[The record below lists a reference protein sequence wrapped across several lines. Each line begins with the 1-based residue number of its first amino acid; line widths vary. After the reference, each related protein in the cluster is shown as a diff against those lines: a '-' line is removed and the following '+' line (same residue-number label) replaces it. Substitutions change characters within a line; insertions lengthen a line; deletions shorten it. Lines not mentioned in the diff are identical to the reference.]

1 MLPLLIQNML
11 KQFSGKK
18 TDTKDSVWIT
28 DIFKHGLVEGSF
40 MPPLTIRQLR
50 DLMRYRFKLVNC
62 KSSEKNRFQNSL
74 TVSNIMISNIVTDT
88 FGKTSK
94 SILELILSKEDNVS
108 MEEISP
114 LLRKNLKSSP
124 QEILDSVEGNLTHEQ
139 NSKMKVCLKHYDNIL
154 DCINQIEQAI
164 LPLIQ
169 PFQNEINLILTVPG
183 VKDISAITIL
193 SEIGADMSVFKDAE
207 HLCSWAGLTPQCNES
222 AGKKKSVHVSRAGIY
237 LKPLLIQCANNA
249 IRDKNCPYFKL
260 RYDAI
265 KKRRG
270 HKRAIIAIARMLLT
284 CIYHMLSKNVFLDKI
299 YKDIDLSNAI
309 IVSPDIGGV
318 GRSRFI
324 AKALNL
330 DIAIIDKRRD
340 RANECEIMN
349 IVGDVKGKDA
359 IIIDDIIDTGGT
371 LIKGINALKQA
382 GMNKIYVFVT
392 HAVCSGDAY
401 ERINSSPVDK
411 LYITD
416 SLQVMK
422 DRLGSKIEVLSV
434 DQVIADAI
442 KCIHMEQ
449 SISVLFNN

>member
-1 MLPLLIQNML
+1 ML
-11 KQFSGKK
+11 KQFRGKK

-40 MPPLTIRQLR
+40 MPPLAIRQLR
-50 DLMRYRFKLVNC
+50 DLMRYRFKLINC

-74 TVSNIMISNIVTDT
+74 TVSNIMISNILTDT

-108 MEEISP
+108 MEEITP

-139 NSKMKVCLKHYDNIL
+139 NSKMKVCLNHYDSI
-154 DCINQIEQAI
+154 IECVNELEKAI
-164 LPLIQ
+164 LPLIE

-193 SEIGADMSVFKDAE
+193 SEIGADMTVFKDAE

-222 AGKKKSVHVSRAGIY
+222 AGKKKSVHISRAGIY

-249 IRDKNCPYFKL
+249 IRDKKCPYFKL

-284 CIYHMLSKNVFLDKI
+284 CVYEMLSKSEPFNHEIYEQLTQKNFKSKDKKLNI
-299 YKDIDLSNAI
+299 NNAI
-309 IVSPDIGGV
+309 KFLESQGYKVS
-318 GRSRFI
+318 
-324 AKALNL
+324 
-330 DIAIIDKRRD
+330 
-340 RANECEIMN
+340 
-349 IVGDVKGKDA
+349 
-359 IIIDDIIDTGGT
+359 
-371 LIKGINALKQA
+371 
-382 GMNKIYVFVT
+382 
-392 HAVCSGDAY
+392 
-401 ERINSSPVDK
+401 
-411 LYITD
+411 
-416 SLQVMK
+416 
-422 DRLGSKIEVLSV
+422 
-434 DQVIADAI
+434 
-442 KCIHMEQ
+442 
-449 SISVLFNN
+449 

>member
-1 MLPLLIQNML
+1 ML
-11 KQFSGKK
+11 KQFNGKK

-40 MPPLTIRQLR
+40 MPPLAIRQLR
-50 DLMRYRFKLVNC
+50 DLMRYRFKLINC

-74 TVSNIMISNIVTDT
+74 TVSNIMISNILTDT

-108 MEEISP
+108 MEEITP

-139 NSKMKVCLKHYDNIL
+139 NSKMKVCLNHYDSI
-154 DCINQIEQAI
+154 IECVNELEKAI
-164 LPLIQ
+164 LPLIE

-222 AGKKKSVHVSRAGIY
+222 AGKKKSVHISRAGIY

-249 IRDKNCPYFKL
+249 IRDKKCPYFKL

-284 CIYHMLSKNVFLDKI
+284 CIYQMLSKNEPFNHEIYEQLTQKNFKSKDKKLNI
-299 YKDIDLSNAI
+299 NNAI
-309 IVSPDIGGV
+309 KFLESQGYKVS
-318 GRSRFI
+318 
-324 AKALNL
+324 
-330 DIAIIDKRRD
+330 
-340 RANECEIMN
+340 
-349 IVGDVKGKDA
+349 
-359 IIIDDIIDTGGT
+359 
-371 LIKGINALKQA
+371 
-382 GMNKIYVFVT
+382 
-392 HAVCSGDAY
+392 
-401 ERINSSPVDK
+401 
-411 LYITD
+411 
-416 SLQVMK
+416 
-422 DRLGSKIEVLSV
+422 
-434 DQVIADAI
+434 
-442 KCIHMEQ
+442 
-449 SISVLFNN
+449 